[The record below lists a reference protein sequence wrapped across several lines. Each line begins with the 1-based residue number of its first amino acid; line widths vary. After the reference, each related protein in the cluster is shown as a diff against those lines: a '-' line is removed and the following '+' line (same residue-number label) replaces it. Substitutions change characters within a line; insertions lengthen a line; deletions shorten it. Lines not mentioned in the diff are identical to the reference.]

1 MKGRWKITLAQLHD
15 VKYHKAAI
23 FSVLRASLSWEDGNL
38 SVIIPVCIRLTF
50 GTKYKSNPLFLPVNI
65 HKKPSANSGLIM
77 YGTKHVDE
85 S

>member
-1 MKGRWKITLAQLHD
+1 MKWRWKITLAQFHD
-15 VKYHKAAI
+15 VKYHKSAI

-65 HKKPSANSGLIM
+65 HKKQSANSELIM